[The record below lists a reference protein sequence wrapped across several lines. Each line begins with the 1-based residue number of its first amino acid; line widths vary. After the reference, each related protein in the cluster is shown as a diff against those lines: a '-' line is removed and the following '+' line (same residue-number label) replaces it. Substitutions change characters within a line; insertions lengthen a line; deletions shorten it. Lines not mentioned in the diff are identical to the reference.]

1 MNLENQQW
9 KKVEWII
16 TWCTFPKFVNLKKGV
31 WEPQDGDQNDV
42 PHLET
47 FHKQIICTSPFPIFI
62 NFID

>member
-1 MNLENQQW
+1 
-9 KKVEWII
+9 
-16 TWCTFPKFVNLKKGV
+16 VNLKKGV